1 MTVPNYSHVKV
12 TDEIVLRC
20 IVVLCSRD
28 DWLGS
33 RLSRL
38 DTSYLNMG
46 VKLVM
51 EKTGASHEALKLEYI
66 CGVNAL
72 G

>member
-1 MTVPNYSHVKV
+1 M
-12 TDEIVLRC
+12 
-20 IVVLCSRD
+20 VVLCQGD
-28 DWLGS
+28 DWWS
-33 RLSRL
+33 SSLSWL

-51 EKTGASHEALKLEYI
+51 EKTRASHEALKLEYI
-66 CGVNAL
+66 CGVHAL